1 MIFTKAVSYDG
12 LIFASYK
19 FGVMNAISYSSWV
32 NFPLKVILLVSFA
45 FVSTGC
51 EELKQKLSSLGNG
64 SQEVIGEVSD
74 ADLIKNGVPVTNSF
88 NSIGPTEFHSLKART
103 DQVTVVEFYS
113 DT

>member
-1 MIFTKAVSYDG
+1 
-12 LIFASYK
+12 
-19 FGVMNAISYSSWV
+19 MNAMSYSVWV
-32 NFPLKVILLVSFA
+32 KFPLKVILLASFA

-51 EELKQKLSSLGNG
+51 EEVKQKLGSLANG
-64 SQEVIGEVSD
+64 GQEATAEVSD

>member
-1 MIFTKAVSYDG
+1 M
-12 LIFASYK
+12 
-19 FGVMNAISYSSWV
+19 SYSAWV
-32 NFPLKVILLVSFA
+32 KFPFKVILLVSFA

-51 EELKQKLSSLGNG
+51 EEVKQKLGSLANG
-64 SQEVIGEVSD
+64 GQEATAEVSD